1 MPHTSTLPAGFER
14 RREDYGLITGHSRY
28 VDDLKPAGR
37 PVPLHMV
44 VVRSPYAH
52 AIIKEIQLDAARA
65 LPGVVAAFASAE
77 LVSGMPPM
85 DSFPVPGM
93 KKPERRPLAVGRAR
107 YVGDPVAIVL
117 AEDLYTALDA
127 RDLVEVDY
135 EPMQAVTDP
144 EQAVN
149 AGAPLLYE
157 EFGTNIAFF
166 SQSGGGDIEAT
177 FKDADRTVR
186 LRVVNQRL
194 APSSIEPRACMFDFD
209 PHSGQ
214 FSTWVS
220 SQAIYRTRDALANF
234 LGIERGR
241 IHVHNAEV
249 GGGYGAKTAFVGEEI
264 IAAAMALKFERPV
277 KWIESRG
284 ENLQAQTHGRG
295 QINYI
300 EAAFQNNGQLLGLKV
315 RTIADLGAFLA
326 FSTALV
332 PVGTPTMLSGAYRLK
347 AVESKVIAAYTN
359 KVPTGAYRGAGR
371 PEAAYILER
380 TMDRIAHELGLDPA
394 EVRRRNFIA
403 PDSFPYHTVTGAQ
416 YDSGNYAVALDRAL
430 ELADYAGWRAQQK
443 ERRAA
448 NGAKLLGIGISTFT
462 EVSGG
467 SLGPPRPG
475 IPQEAAT
482 VRIRRDGTIL
492 VQSGVATNGQGH
504 FTAFAQIAA
513 TTFNLPGSQVEVQM
527 NDTALPA
534 YGIGT
539 FGSRTTQVS
548 GTAVLLAAEATR
560 DKAFQVA
567 GQLLEAAP
575 KDLVVEDGKV
585 MVRGVPA
592 RAIELARLAQMV
604 EEQPDLIEHEPPNP
618 VNGVPIEGLAA
629 WRDFNPSSA
638 TYSSGAHIAI
648 VEVDSDTGDVRIL
661 RYVAVDDCGR
671 VLNHYL
677 AEAQVHGGLA
687 QGIGQALYEEAVYD
701 EDGQLLT
708 GSLMDYALPIAD
720 QIPDFVT
727 ASVETPSPIN
737 PLGAKGVGEAS
748 CIAAPP
754 AIVNAVLDA
763 LAPSGI
769 KSIDMPLR
777 SEKIWLLIQAA
788 QNGTLVQ
795 GEVAP
800 PAVFSQV
807 AGSKEGFGQTFV

>member
-1 MPHTSTLPAGFER
+1 MPHSSTLPAGFER

-37 PVPLHMV
+37 PAPLHMV

-65 LPGVVAAFASAE
+65 LPGIVAAFASAE

-127 RDLVEVDY
+127 RDMVEVDY

-194 APSSIEPRACMFDFD
+194 APSSIEPRACMFDLD

-214 FSTWVS
+214 FSAWVS

-264 IAAAMALKFERPV
+264 IAATLALKFERPV
-277 KWIESRG
+277 KWIESRS

-300 EAAFQNNGQLLGLKV
+300 EAAYQNDGQLLGLKV

-448 NGAKLLGIGISTFT
+448 NSAKLLGIGISTFT

-513 TTFNLPGSQVEVQM
+513 TTFNL
-527 NDTALPA
+527 
-534 YGIGT
+534 
-539 FGSRTTQVS
+539 
-548 GTAVLLAAEATR
+548 
-560 DKAFQVA
+560 
-567 GQLLEAAP
+567 
-575 KDLVVEDGKV
+575 
-585 MVRGVPA
+585 
-592 RAIELARLAQMV
+592 
-604 EEQPDLIEHEPPNP
+604 
-618 VNGVPIEGLAA
+618 
-629 WRDFNPSSA
+629 SSA

-701 EDGQLLT
+701 EEGQLLT
-708 GSLMDYALPIAD
+708 SSLMDYALPIAD

-737 PLGAKGVGEAS
+737 PLGAKGVGEAG

-769 KSIDMPLR
+769 KSTDMPLR
-777 SEKIWLLIQAA
+777 SEKIRSLIQAA
-788 QNGTLVQ
+788 HNGTLVQ

-807 AGSKEGFGQTFV
+807 DGSKEGFGQTFV